1 MLAGWPRIIIL
12 VPIEQWI
19 ELDFDTRDNIVNFYL
34 SRYVC
39 RLQDIVV
46 PVPQRRRAAPC
57 PWKRMK
63 RKRKANP
70 KMTRNEWVN

>member
-19 ELDFDTRDNIVNFYL
+19 ELDFDTRDNIVDYL

-39 RLQDIVV
+39 RLPDIVV
-46 PVPQRRRAAPC
+46 PAPQRPRAAPC
-57 PWKRMK
+57 TWKQMK

-70 KMTRNEWVN
+70 KMIGNEMVN